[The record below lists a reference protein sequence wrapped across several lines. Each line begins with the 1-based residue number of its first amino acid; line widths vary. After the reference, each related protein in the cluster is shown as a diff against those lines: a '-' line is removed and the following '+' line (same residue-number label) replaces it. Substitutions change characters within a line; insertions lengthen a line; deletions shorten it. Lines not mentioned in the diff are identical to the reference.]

1 MKGIFGGKFIYINLT
16 SDGEVFGSDPNA
28 DLTLYIENGGL
39 SPKHADI
46 KYDYNEKKYYLKDL
60 DSETGFF
67 SNKIWMKIRSENPMF
82 IRDNTVFRI
91 GNEVFQLNFE
101 SFFFLK
107 NSPNLNIL

>member
-1 MKGIFGGKFIYINLT
+1 MDYVLRCVKGIFGGKFIYINLT

-67 SNKIWMKIRSENPMF
+67 FIKIEKINVDR
-82 IRDNTVFRI
+82 
-91 GNEVFQLNFE
+91 
-101 SFFFLK
+101 
-107 NSPNLNIL
+107 NLDED